1 MDYPTE
7 ETDDHPKEDNPPE
20 SLAIFGVCNLWVRTS
35 NREKMTKNCKPEH
48 KVQNIQTLYYRK
60 SYGSSPSAALASLAP
75 EQADSDCCGLC
86 DLQKNRI
93 DHEVP
98 ETKYKEKGDNSE
110 EDLLD
115 EYSEDYLVEAGPL
128 HASSY
133 VGKFLKY

>member
-1 MDYPTE
+1 MDNPTE
-7 ETDDHPKEDNPPE
+7 ETDDHPKEDNPAE
-20 SLAIFGVCNLWVRTS
+20 SLAIFRLCYFRVRTLTRK
-35 NREKMTKNCKPEH
+35 NMAKNCKPEH

-60 SYGSSPSAALASLAP
+60 SYGSSPSAALASLAT

-93 DHEVP
+93 DHEVS

-133 VGKFLKY
+133 VGEI